1 MSWADLNWQMRSQKQ
16 PTLVHRPQFTAGEVV
31 GLEGVDVVEVFELVV
46 AVRPSRI
53 PSMRKGMTWVQKSHG
68 LTLIGY
74 YLTTMVG
81 HHDAHLMLVLGHL
94 TPPVMRTLF
103 QPRLWPVVL
112 ARTIRTLIIC
122 RPQFLVD
129 LPMMV
134 DAYLSLHQACPP
146 HL

>member
-1 MSWADLNWQMRSQKQ
+1 MRLQKQ
-16 PTLVHRPQFTAGEVV
+16 PTLVHRPRFTAGEVV

-53 PSMRKGMTWVQKSHG
+53 PSTRKVMTWVQKSHG
-68 LTLIGY
+68 LALIGY
-74 YLTTMVG
+74 YLITTVG
-81 HHDAHLMLVLGHL
+81 YCDARLMLVLGHS
-94 TPPVMRTLF
+94 TPPVIRTLF
-103 QPRLWPVVL
+103 QPKLQPVVL
-112 ARTIRTLIIC
+112 ARTMRTLPVC
-122 RPQFLVD
+122 RPPFLVD